1 MSLKA
6 QAMGP
11 VPAET
16 ARVARAAYPKGNIY
30 LQLRDVLGRIY
41 HDEDFAALFPKEGQ
55 PAQAPWRLALVTVM
69 QCAGEPFRSTSC
81 RCGARKTR
89 LEISSGI
96 GAGYSWL

>member
-30 LQLRDVLGRIY
+30 LHLRDVLGRIY
-41 HDEDFAALFPKEGQ
+41 HDEDFVALFPKEGQ
-55 PAQAPWRLALVTVM
+55 PAQTPWRLALVTVM
-69 QCAGEPFRSTSC
+69 QCAGEPFRSSRRRC
-81 RCGARKTR
+81 RTR
-89 LEISSGI
+89 ATGLEISSGI
-96 GAGYSWL
+96 GAG